1 MVIVFPTVTVN
12 GSILFDQVR
21 WLSAHLEDRKG
32 WRPRE
37 NPLLSRAQRRNF
49 LLIKPRYGLW
59 FRCCSNLLPCHY
71 ARKIEHCSSPIHDS
85 FSTPENAC
93 CPSSTKRP
101 RRSVQTPR
109 VQKKG
114 KALRGQLVGS
124 LVSQSVSQSALIAL
138 RSVVSVELLD
148 QVDETDMWG
157 GRKLTR
163 RFFSQKRTPLEI
175 PPSRSTS
182 RRRYTPVSCS

>member
-1 MVIVFPTVTVN
+1 MGCGLDVVLICCHAIMLAKSNIVQAP
-12 GSILFDQVR
+12 SMILF
-21 WLSAHLEDRKG
+21 L
-32 WRPRE
+32 RPKM
-37 NPLLSRAQRRNF
+37 LAARR
-49 LLIKPRYGLW
+49 PQ
-59 FRCCSNLLPCHY
+59 
-71 ARKIEHCSSPIHDS
+71 
-85 FSTPENAC
+85 NA
-93 CPSSTKRP
+93 PAAVSKRP
-101 RRSVQTPR
+101 GSK
-109 VQKKG
+109 KKG

-138 RSVVSVELLD
+138 RSVISVELLD